1 MIEDDDTRIRLCER
15 FRQSLAKPVS
25 ERFFDEDEL
34 VDLFDYAGDLADDYL
49 KMEVLLC
56 GARLYPD
63 SEMLRE
69 RRAIFYSTFS
79 TDATLKYLDD
89 NAQETSPLWE
99 IMRIRA
105 RAPQGQDAERAI
117 EYFLGGV
124 DKLNDEEMI
133 QLVEL
138 ASQLG
143 IYDWLIKKDSVL
155 REKCEYLP
163 IFLYEMAV
171 VSELNHN
178 YDRAVAYLEEL
189 TEAEPFNAYYW
200 YMLAQDY
207 DLLDQRQKAF
217 TALDYSL
224 AIDPEGK
231 EAMQMRARFL
241 LADEST
247 QDQAAEVI
255 KNLAKKYP
263 DDADVQ
269 RVCALFNLAAGNLA
283 QSRET
288 MRHCLDL
295 FPGDRG
301 VLSDALAA
309 GVGDLSDILDRFY
322 HATDETDEATWL
334 DWADDL
340 RAYRYVAEAR
350 SVIEAYIRNSKQPL
364 TDSSVY
370 LDVLFHLQDFKTIN
384 KIVDADPDYSILNEG
399 DLYANILII
408 LIAKLKENRI
418 EDAKRFLT
426 QQLEENYHEA
436 TGTGEMLERIS
447 SHAIATQIL
456 NILKS
461 GKHYDWQ
468 EFDPFGIWYRCGDN
482 ELPF

>member
-1 MIEDDDTRIRLCER
+1 MIEDEDIRNQLCER

-25 ERFFDEDEL
+25 ERFFDEEDL
-34 VDLFDYAGDLADDYL
+34 VEIFDYAGDLADDYL

-63 SEMLRE
+63 SELLRE

-79 TDATLKYLDD
+79 ADASVKYLDD
-89 NAQETSPLWE
+89 NAQETSPIWE

-105 RAPQGQDAERAI
+105 RAPQGADAENAI
-117 EYFLGGV
+117 QYLLGGV
-124 DKLNDEEMI
+124 DKLDDEEVI

-143 IYDWLIKKDSVL
+143 IYDWLMRNDRLL
-155 REKCEYLP
+155 REKCEYIP
-163 IFLYEMAV
+163 ILLYEMAV
-171 VSELNHN
+171 VSEINHN
-178 YDRAVAYLEEL
+178 YEKAVRYLEEL

-207 DLLDQRQKAF
+207 DLLDQREKAF

-231 EAMQMRARFL
+231 EAMQLRARLL
-241 LADEST
+241 LADEAT
-247 QDQAAEVI
+247 QDKGAEVI
-255 KNLAKKYP
+255 KTLAAKYP
-263 DDADVQ
+263 DDAEVQ
-269 RVCALFNLAAGNLA
+269 RVSALISLATGNVA

-309 GVGDLSDILDRFY
+309 GVGDLSAILDRFY
-322 HATDETDEATWL
+322 RSTTETDEATWL

-340 RAYRYVAEAR
+340 RANGYVSEAR
-350 SVIEAYIRNSKQPL
+350 SVLEAYLRNSETPFS
-364 TDSSVY
+364 DYSIY
-370 LDVLFHLQDFKTIN
+370 LDVLFFLQDFKAIN
-384 KIVDADPDYSILNEG
+384 RIVDESADDAVIQEG
-399 DLYANILII
+399 DIYANIIIALIS
-408 LIAKLKENRI
+408 KLKENRT
-418 EDAKRFLT
+418 EDAKRFAIR
-426 QQLEENYHEA
+426 QLKENFQEA
-436 TGTGEMLERIS
+436 AGTGELLERIS
-447 SHAIATQIL
+447 SHAIATQIM

-461 GKHYDWQ
+461 GKSFDWQ
-468 EFDPFGIWYRCGDN
+468 DFDPFGIWSTD
-482 ELPF
+482 LPF

>member
-1 MIEDDDTRIRLCER
+1 MIEDEDIRSQLCER

-79 TDATLKYLDD
+79 ADATMKYLDD
-89 NAQETSPLWE
+89 NVQETSPIWE

-105 RAPQGQDAERAI
+105 RAPQGTDAEKAI
-117 EYFLGGV
+117 QYLLGGV
-124 DKLNDEEMI
+124 DKLDDEEVI

-143 IYDWLIKKDSVL
+143 IYDWLLRNDRLL
-155 REKCEYLP
+155 REKCEYTP
-163 IFLYEMAV
+163 ILLYEMAV

-178 YDRAVAYLEEL
+178 YEKAVSYLEEL

-207 DLLDQRQKAF
+207 DLMDQREKAF

-231 EAMQMRARFL
+231 EAMQLRARLL
-241 LADEST
+241 LADEAT
-247 QDQAAEVI
+247 QDKGAEVI
-255 KNLAKKYP
+255 KALAAKYP

-269 RVCALFNLAAGNLA
+269 RVSALINLATGNLA
-283 QSRET
+283 KSRET

-309 GVGDLSDILDRFY
+309 GIGDLSAILDRFY
-322 HATDETDEATWL
+322 HSTAETDEATWL

-340 RAYRYVAEAR
+340 RANGYVTEAR
-350 SVIEAYIRNSKQPL
+350 NVIEAYMRNSDAPL
-364 TDSSVY
+364 SDYSIY
-370 LDVLFHLQDFKTIN
+370 LDVLFYLQDFN
-384 KIVDADPDYSILNEG
+384 AVNRIVDDSADESVITRG
-399 DLYANILII
+399 DLYANIIIALIS
-408 LIAKLKENRI
+408 KLKDNRT
-418 EDAKRFLT
+418 EDAKRFVIR
-426 QQLEENYHEA
+426 QLNENFQEA
-436 TGTGEMLERIS
+436 AGTGELLERIS
-447 SHAIATQIL
+447 AHAIATQIM

-461 GKHYDWQ
+461 GKRFDWQ
-468 EFDPFGIWYRCGDN
+468 DFDPFGIWSTD
-482 ELPF
+482 LPF

>member
-1 MIEDDDTRIRLCER
+1 MTEDEDIRSQLCER
-15 FRQSLAKPVS
+15 FRKSLAKPVS

-79 TDATLKYLDD
+79 ADATIKYLDD
-89 NAQETSPLWE
+89 NVQETSPIWE

-105 RAPQGQDAERAI
+105 RAPQGSDAENAI
-117 EYFLGGV
+117 QYFLGGV
-124 DKLNDEEMI
+124 DKLGDEEVI

-143 IYDWLIKKDSVL
+143 IYDWLLRNDRLL
-155 REKCEYLP
+155 REKCEYTP
-163 IFLYEMAV
+163 ILLYEMAI
-171 VSELNHN
+171 VSELNHH
-178 YDRAVAYLEEL
+178 YDKAVSYLEEL

-207 DLLDQRQKAF
+207 DLLDQRAKAF

-231 EAMQMRARFL
+231 EAMQLRARL
-241 LADEST
+241 LLSDETT
-247 QDQAAEVI
+247 QDKGAEVI
-255 KNLAKKYP
+255 RALAAKYP
-263 DDADVQ
+263 EDADVQ
-269 RVCALFNLAAGNLA
+269 RVSALINMATGNLA
-283 QSRET
+283 KSRET

-309 GVGDLSDILDRFY
+309 GVGDLSTILDRFY
-322 HATDETDEATWL
+322 HATTETDEATWL

-340 RAYRYVAEAR
+340 RANGYNAEAR
-350 SVIEAYIRNSKQPL
+350 SVVEAYMRNSRLPL
-364 TDSSVY
+364 ADFSTY
-370 LDVLFHLQDFKTIN
+370 LDILFHLQDFRAIN
-384 KIVDADPDYSILNEG
+384 RIVDESHDEAVINEG
-399 DLYANILII
+399 DLYANIII
-408 LIAKLKENRI
+408 VLIAKLKDNRI
-418 EDAKRFLT
+418 EDAKRFVVHHLK
-426 QQLEENYHEA
+426 ENFSEA
-436 TGTGEMLERIS
+436 TGTCELLERIS
-447 SHAIATQIL
+447 AHAIATQIM

-461 GKHYDWQ
+461 GKSFDWQ
-468 EFDPFGIWYRCGDN
+468 DFDPFGIWNTDM
-482 ELPF
+482 PF